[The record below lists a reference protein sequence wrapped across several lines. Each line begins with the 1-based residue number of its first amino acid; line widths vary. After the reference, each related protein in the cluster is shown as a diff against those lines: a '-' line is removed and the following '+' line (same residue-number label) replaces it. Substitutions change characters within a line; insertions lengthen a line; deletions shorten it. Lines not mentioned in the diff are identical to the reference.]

1 MVCAGEGIQTAN
13 VLDLLTRLVDQS
25 LVVALHSEEG
35 PVRYRLLETLRDY
48 AEQRLTASGTRIRST
63 TATPRSS
70 SSLPNARSRSCSA
83 LGGNSLNPPLNESRT
98 TSGTALRWLVIRND
112 AERAQSLAG
121 SVARFWFFH
130 GYFDEGSTWLA
141 QVLSL
146 DGATRTAGRARS
158 LHGAGTIAMM
168 RGDVASA
175 ESALREALALW
186 GELGNGTQQAF
197 VLFVLGMVARQRAD
211 YLEAHHL
218 FQQGWTPVGRLATRR
233 RWPTTSQA
241 WRTWRASRTVW
252 WRRGGTRRK
261 R

>member
-1 MVCAGEGIQTAN
+1 AEVVCAGEGIQTAN
-13 VLDLLTRLVDQS
+13 ILDLLTQLVDQS

-35 PVRYRLLETLRDY
+35 PVRYRLLEMLRDY
-48 AEQRLTASGTRIRST
+48 AEQRLTASGTADTVHDRHAVFFLELAERTEPELFGTGWKLAQST
-63 TATPRSS
+63 FEREQD
-70 SSLPNARSRSCSA
+70 NVR
-83 LGGNSLNPPLNESRT
+83 
-98 TSGTALRWLVIRND
+98 TALRWLVIHND

-146 DGATRTAGRARS
+146 PGATRTAGRARS

-186 GELGNGTQQAF
+186 RQLGNGNSTQQAF
-197 VLFVLGMVARQRAD
+197 VLFVLGMV
-211 YLEAHHL
+211 
-218 FQQGWTPVGRLATRR
+218 
-233 RWPTTSQA
+233 
-241 WRTWRASRTVW
+241 
-252 WRRGGTRRK
+252 
-261 R
+261 